1 MVDCAAFA
9 AINLFLCNVSGE
21 AIGIEDCAALAAM
34 VLILCNVSGEAIGIE
49 DCAAL
54 AAMVLCLC
62 TVFDWASPLGG
73 VSEGTPHKTLS
84 PQSSDKTPAVSA

>member
-9 AINLFLCNVSGE
+9 AMVLFLCNVSGE
-21 AIGIEDCAALAAM
+21 AIGIVDCAAFAAM
-34 VLILCNVSGEAIGIE
+34 GRFLCNVS
-49 DCAAL
+49 
-54 AAMVLCLC
+54 
-62 TVFDWASPLGG
+62 DWASPLGG